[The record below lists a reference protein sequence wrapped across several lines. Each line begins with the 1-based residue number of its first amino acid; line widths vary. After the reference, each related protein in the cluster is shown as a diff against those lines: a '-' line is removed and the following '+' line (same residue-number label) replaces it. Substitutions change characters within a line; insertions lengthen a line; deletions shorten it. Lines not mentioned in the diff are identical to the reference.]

1 MNLDAVNP
9 ELESKIN
16 DLVCE
21 TYNKPF
27 LEQEKLLKEAFE
39 LIPKPV
45 TQWAH
50 PTTMVTIA
58 LFELYYKN
66 QKYEQAKE
74 WLSIALSVADLGTT
88 NAGTYLLAGIF
99 YYDLEKYDEAYK
111 YFDIAYNDAGYYP
124 FSIEDKKYWQFYKQ
138 RKDEL
143 NPKKKTQKKDLIF
156 SDDLYQ
162 IAINITDPAGY
173 TTSYGYNARWLP
185 ETITDTYNT
194 TATNPSYRSAIRQS
208 KTVKVDNEPT
218 TSTATKSVFRAR

>member
-21 TYNKPF
+21 AYNKSF

-124 FSIEDKKYWQFYKQ
+124 FSIEHKKYWQFYKQ

-143 NPKKKTQKKDLIF
+143 NPKKKTKK
-156 SDDLYQ
+156 
-162 IAINITDPAGY
+162 
-173 TTSYGYNARWLP
+173 
-185 ETITDTYNT
+185 
-194 TATNPSYRSAIRQS
+194 
-208 KTVKVDNEPT
+208 
-218 TSTATKSVFRAR
+218 

>member
-99 YYDLEKYDEAYK
+99 YYDLENMMK
-111 YFDIAYNDAGYYP
+111 
-124 FSIEDKKYWQFYKQ
+124 
-138 RKDEL
+138 L
-143 NPKKKTQKKDLIF
+143 
-156 SDDLYQ
+156 
-162 IAINITDPAGY
+162 INILILLIMMLDIIHLVLRTKNIG
-173 TTSYGYNARWLP
+173 SF
-185 ETITDTYNT
+185 ISSVK
-194 TATNPSYRSAIRQS
+194 TN
-208 KTVKVDNEPT
+208 
-218 TSTATKSVFRAR
+218 

>member
-16 DLVCE
+16 DLVSE
-21 TYNKPF
+21 AYNKPF
-27 LEQEKLLKEAFE
+27 LEQEKLLKEALE

-124 FSIEDKKYWQFYKQ
+124 FSIENKKYWQFYKQ

-143 NPKKKTQKKDLIF
+143 KPKKKNKK
-156 SDDLYQ
+156 
-162 IAINITDPAGY
+162 
-173 TTSYGYNARWLP
+173 
-185 ETITDTYNT
+185 
-194 TATNPSYRSAIRQS
+194 
-208 KTVKVDNEPT
+208 
-218 TSTATKSVFRAR
+218 

>member
-21 TYNKPF
+21 AYNKPF

-99 YYDLEKYDEAYK
+99 YYDLGKYDEAYK

-143 NPKKKTQKKDLIF
+143 NPKKKTQK
-156 SDDLYQ
+156 
-162 IAINITDPAGY
+162 
-173 TTSYGYNARWLP
+173 
-185 ETITDTYNT
+185 
-194 TATNPSYRSAIRQS
+194 
-208 KTVKVDNEPT
+208 
-218 TSTATKSVFRAR
+218 

>member
-21 TYNKPF
+21 VYNKPF

-88 NAGTYLLAGIF
+88 NAGMYLLAGIF

-143 NPKKKTQKKDLIF
+143 NPKKKTK
-156 SDDLYQ
+156 
-162 IAINITDPAGY
+162 
-173 TTSYGYNARWLP
+173 
-185 ETITDTYNT
+185 
-194 TATNPSYRSAIRQS
+194 S
-208 KTVKVDNEPT
+208 KI
-218 TSTATKSVFRAR
+218 

>member
-21 TYNKPF
+21 TYNKSF

-143 NPKKKTQKKDLIF
+143 NPKKKQ
-156 SDDLYQ
+156 
-162 IAINITDPAGY
+162 
-173 TTSYGYNARWLP
+173 WLP

-194 TATNPSYRSAIRQS
+194 TATNSSYRSAIGQP
-208 KTVKVDNEPT
+208 KTAKIANKLLLPLRPNRHPKRND
-218 TSTATKSVFRAR
+218 R